1 MTIVRRLQKTDDSR
15 RFRFSTGLIALLAIA
30 CVGATGCGSGTGAS
44 DANGDRTVGPASTTS
59 SSTGAPASPKVRPT
73 PSPTAP
79 VAVHRTVRKREK
91 IPFPTRT
98 LDSVGLNKGV
108 TRVKQAGRAGLRI
121 SIYRVTVENGVV
133 SSRRLVRKL
142 VTRRP
147 VARIKLRGTRVPA
160 PKPTPPPK
168 TGGNCDSNYSGGCV
182 PIASDVDCG
191 GGSGD
196 GPAYVY
202 GPVRVTGVD
211 VYGLDA
217 DGDGYGC
224 D

>member
-1 MTIVRRLQKTDDSR
+1 MTIVRRLQKTDGSG
-15 RFRFSTGLIALLAIA
+15 RFRFLTGLIALLAIA
-30 CVGATGCGSGTGAS
+30 SVGATGCGSGTGPS
-44 DANGDRTVGPASTTS
+44 DAKGDRTAGPASAAS
-59 SSTGAPASPKVRPT
+59 SSAGTPASPKVRPT

-79 VAVHRTVRKREK
+79 VAVHRTVRKRAE

-98 LDSVGLNKGV
+98 LDSVQLKKGV
-108 TRVKQAGRAGLRI
+108 TRVKQAGRVGVRI
-121 SIYRVTVENGVV
+121 SVYRVTVENGVV

-160 PKPTPPPK
+160 PKPSPPPN
-168 TGGNCDSNYSGGCV
+168 TGANCDSNYSGGCV

-202 GPVRVTGVD
+202 GPVRVAGAD